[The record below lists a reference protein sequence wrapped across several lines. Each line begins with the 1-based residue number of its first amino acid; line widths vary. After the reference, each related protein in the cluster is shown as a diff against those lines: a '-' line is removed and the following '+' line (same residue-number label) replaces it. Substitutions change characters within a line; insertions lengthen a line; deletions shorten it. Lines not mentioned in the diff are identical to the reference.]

1 MYKKIYSEDKIF
13 VAGAYGM
20 VGSAICRSLIK
31 KGYGDP
37 NIGGT
42 LLTPSRKELNLLNIN
57 EVEKWFKLNKPSVVI
72 IAAAKVGG
80 IIANSTMPTEFLLEN
95 IKIQTNLIETSWKNG
110 VRRLLFLGS
119 SCIYPKNSPQPI
131 REEYLLDGLLEK
143 TNESY
148 AIAKI
153 SGLKL
158 CESLRLQK
166 NFDCISVMPTNL
178 YGPGDNYHPENSH
191 VMASLIKKFSEAKNN
206 SKPYVTCWGTGKP
219 LREFLHVHD
228 LSDACLFLL
237 EKWNPSLL
245 NAPRDNNKNKL
256 YHLNIGTGKEISIKE
271 LAFKI
276 ASLINYKGKIIWDK
290 TKPDGT
296 LRKRLD
302 TSKINQMGWFPKI
315 DLDEGIKSTIHEFD
329 IGIFK

>member
-1 MYKKIYSEDKIF
+1 MNPLIRREDKIF
-13 VAGAYGM
+13 VAGASGM
-20 VGSAICRSLIK
+20 VGKSIKNSLINNN
-31 KGYGDP
+31 YL
-37 NIGGT
+37 N
-42 LLTPSRKELNLLNIN
+42 LLTPNRTELNLLNSESVKN
-57 EVEKWFKLNKPSVVI
+57 WFIRNKPSVVI

-80 IIANSTMPTEFLLEN
+80 IMANSKYPVEFLLEN
-95 IKIQTNLIETSWKNG
+95 IKIQNNIIENSELNG
-110 VRRLLFLGS
+110 VKRLLFLGS

-206 SKPYVTCWGTGKP
+206 SKPYVTCWGTGNP

-237 EKWNPSLL
+237 EKWNPSSL

-271 LAFKI
+271 LALKI
-276 ASLINYKGKIIWDK
+276 ASLINYKGKIIWDR

-315 DLDEGIKSTIHEFD
+315 DLDKGIKSTIYEFNKE
-329 IGIFK
+329 IFE